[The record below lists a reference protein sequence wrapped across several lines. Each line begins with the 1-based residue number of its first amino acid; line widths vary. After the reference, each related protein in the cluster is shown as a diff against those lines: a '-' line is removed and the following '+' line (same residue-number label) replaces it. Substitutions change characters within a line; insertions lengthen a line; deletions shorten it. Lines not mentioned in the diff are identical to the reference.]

1 LNCLTVF
8 VDLNLSLHH
17 LIGKWKGFPSEYLI
31 MKTLSETKKT
41 GHLVMYLVFL
51 YICNMKNLVLHVPDH
66 IDLNE
71 NETRRFLAAKMF
83 EIGRFSLGQAADLA
97 GMSKL
102 AFSEILSDFNVSLIN
117 YNSSDVIKDAA
128 QF

>member
-1 LNCLTVF
+1 
-8 VDLNLSLHH
+8 
-17 LIGKWKGFPSEYLI
+17 
-31 MKTLSETKKT
+31 
-41 GHLVMYLVFL
+41 
-51 YICNMKNLVLHVPDH
+51 MKNLVLHVPDH

-71 NETRRFLAAKMF
+71 NETRRFLAAKLF
-83 EIGRFSLGQAADLA
+83 EIGRLSLGQAADLA
-97 GMSKL
+97 SMSKL